1 MKSFDVVVVGA
12 GPSGAMAAYEAA
24 AGNLSVGLLEK
35 KTLPRYKTCGGGLV
49 YRGKRKLPFDISD
62 AVARS
67 YHDLAVYF
75 DHSPVS
81 FTTSRDL
88 PIISMV
94 MRDTFDRL
102 LVKKAEERGVDLVE
116 DCDLLGV
123 TNSNGII
130 KLTTTKGDLFTR
142 MVIAADGAY
151 SPTAKLFG
159 WKETRR
165 LIPALEYEVTVPEA
179 DFLRLSHEVRFD
191 VDAIPYGYG
200 WCFPKEN
207 HLSIGVGC
215 FKHSR
220 INLKEYYQKYLKT
233 LGIKEILG
241 EEAHGF
247 QIPISPRTDGFYR
260 SGVFLTGDAAGF
272 ADPLTAEGISNA
284 IYSGQLAGI
293 SIAQHPRDSQKA
305 GEQYELSLK
314 EEMLHE
320 LKISGFLS
328 KIFYENPRL
337 RNLLIDRYGQ
347 RGCEILTDIF
357 MGDRKF
363 PKDIRKKLKE
373 KIPFLPF

>member
-1 MKSFDVVVVGA
+1 MNSFDVVVVGA

-24 AGNLSVGLLEK
+24 AGNLSVCILEK
-35 KTLPRYKTCGGGLV
+35 KVLPRYKTCGGGLV
-49 YRGKRKLPFDISD
+49 YRGKRKLPFEISE
-62 AVARS
+62 AVS
-67 YHDLAVYF
+67 KTYNDLAVYF
-75 DHSPVS
+75 DHSPIS
-81 FTTSRDL
+81 FTTSRDK

-94 MRDTFDRL
+94 MRDTFDHL
-102 LVKKAEERGVDLVE
+102 LVNKAKERGVVVME
-116 DCDLLGV
+116 DSCVLEIESKGEILLK
-123 TNSNGII
+123 TSNGNIS
-130 KLTTTKGDLFTR
+130 TR
-142 MVIAADGAY
+142 FLIAADGAY

-159 WKETRR
+159 WKETRK
-165 LIPALEYEVTVPEA
+165 LIPALEYEIIVSEA
-179 DFLRLSHEVRFD
+179 DFNRLSNEVRFD

-207 HLSIGVGC
+207 HLSVGVGC
-215 FKHSR
+215 FKHNNIS
-220 INLKEYYQKYLKT
+220 LKEYYRKYLKT
-233 LGIKEILG
+233 LGINEILR

-260 SGVFLTGDAAGF
+260 NGAFLIGDAAGF

-284 IYSGQLAGI
+284 IYSGQMAGRA
-293 SIAQHPRDSQKA
+293 IAQHPQDPYKA
-305 GEQYELSLK
+305 GGQYEQLLN
-314 EEMLHE
+314 EDLLHE

-337 RNLLIDRYGQ
+337 RNLLVDRYGQ